1 MFKVIAISRQ
11 FGSGGRTVGV
21 QAAKRLNI
29 PCYDQELIER
39 VAKNSGFAKEYI
51 ESYSEY
57 ATHRGWLGRV
67 IDGAARFE
75 GMNNQDKIWVE
86 QRKIILEISQSPCVI
101 VGRCADY
108 ILRDRDDVLKVFV
121 HADEKSRAERVVKI
135 YGESAEKPEKR
146 IRDKDKRRSAYY
158 KNYTETEW
166 GVASNYHI
174 ALDSGKLG
182 IEQCV
187 DILVALYNK
196 NTKLTN

>member
-29 PCYDQELIER
+29 PCYDQQLIER
-39 VAKNSGFAKEYI
+39 VAQNSGFAKEYI
-51 ESYSEY
+51 ESHGEY
-57 ATHRGWLGRV
+57 ATHRSWLGRV

-75 GMNNQDKIWVE
+75 GMNNQDKIWGE
-86 QRKIILEISQSPCVI
+86 QRKIILEISQSPCII

-108 ILRDRDDVLKVFV
+108 ILRDREDVLKVFV

-196 NTKLTN
+196 NTKLTT